1 MPEVEVHNRPPPPR
15 GLGLVVFSGDYG
27 RVHYAL
33 VMASAALA
41 IGRPVVLFF
50 TMEACRALAATGRK
64 AGPDSPG
71 WHDLGPDAQG
81 QGATRQDQDFAR
93 AGIAR
98 FEELLAAC
106 RDLGAEFM
114 ACETG
119 LKACGLSASAIRPE
133 LRVTVAGIV
142 SFYQAAR
149 NADILFV

>member
-1 MPEVEVHNRPPPPR
+1 MPEIEVHNRPPPR
-15 GLGLVVFSGDYG
+15 GLGLVVFSGDYA

-41 IGRPVVLFF
+41 IRRRVVLFF
-50 TMEACRALAATGRK
+50 TMEACGALAAMGRIS
-64 AGPDSPG
+64 GPDHPG

-81 QGATRQDQDFAR
+81 RSAPQQDEAFAR

-98 FEELLAAC
+98 FEELLVAC
-106 RDLGAEFM
+106 RDLDADFM

-119 LKACGLSASAIRPE
+119 LKACGLTASAIRSE
-133 LRVTVAGIV
+133 LRVTVAGVV
-142 SFYQAAR
+142 SFYQATR